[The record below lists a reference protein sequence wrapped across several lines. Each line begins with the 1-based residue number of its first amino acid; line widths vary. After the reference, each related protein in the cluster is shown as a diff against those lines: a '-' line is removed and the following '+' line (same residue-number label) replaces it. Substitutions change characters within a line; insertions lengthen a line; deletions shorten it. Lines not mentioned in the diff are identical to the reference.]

1 MFIDFVATVLGRK
14 LKIEATVWSDSLVLN
29 QKLIRFLF
37 KELYGNSHPSNEDYY
52 VNFNDSGKRN
62 QSTNKE
68 YLNKIRN

>member
-1 MFIDFVATVLGRK
+1 MFIDFVAISLGWK
-14 LKIEATVWSDSLVLN
+14 MILEVNAWSDSLVLN

-37 KELYGNSHPSNEDYY
+37 KELYGNSHPSNADYY

-62 QSTNKE
+62 QSINKK